1 MKEIKFEKA
10 YASTSDRTKKT
21 IQPLADLNSIEIIQD
36 ENLCEMYFGI
46 YDGMRWEEVNQINP
60 EIDKLHQETN
70 EIKNIPEQE
79 STKQVE
85 KRMYECIEKI
95 AKQNLGKTVLIC
107 SHGVAIEAFLRRI
120 TCVPFVEQREEY
132 SQKNTSIN
140 IVEYDEN
147 KGFKVLVINKKDH
160 IE

>member
-1 MKEIKFEKA
+1 
-10 YASTSDRTKKT
+10 
-21 IQPLADLNSIEIIQD
+21 
-36 ENLCEMYFGI
+36 
-46 YDGMRWEEVNQINP
+46 
-60 EIDKLHQETN
+60 
-70 EIKNIPEQE
+70 
-79 STKQVE
+79 
-85 KRMYECIEKI
+85 MYECIEKI

-120 TCVPFVEQREEY
+120 TGVPFIEQREEY

-147 KGFKVLVINKKDH
+147 RGFKVLVINKKDH

>member
-79 STKQVE
+79 
-85 KRMYECIEKI
+85 
-95 AKQNLGKTVLIC
+95 
-107 SHGVAIEAFLRRI
+107 
-120 TCVPFVEQREEY
+120 
-132 SQKNTSIN
+132 
-140 IVEYDEN
+140 
-147 KGFKVLVINKKDH
+147 
-160 IE
+160 